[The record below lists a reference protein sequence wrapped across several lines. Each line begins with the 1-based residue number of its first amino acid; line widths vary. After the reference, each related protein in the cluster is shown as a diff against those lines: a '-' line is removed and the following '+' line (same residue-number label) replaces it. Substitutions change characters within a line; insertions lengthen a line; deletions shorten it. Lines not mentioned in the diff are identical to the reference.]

1 MARGVDVIIMT
12 TERPNETETGTA
24 RLEWIPAPWPI
35 GDGSVEIPDY
45 DIRVLPVSG
54 IMNGVIF
61 YMLRSE
67 VQYRLA
73 RYRANFPP

>member
-1 MARGVDVIIMT
+1 VDVIIMT
-12 TERPNETETGTA
+12 TERPNEPETGTA

-35 GDGSVEIPDY
+35 GDGSVEIPGY
-45 DIRVLPVSG
+45 DIPVLPVSG

-73 RYRANFPP
+73 RHRSKSPP